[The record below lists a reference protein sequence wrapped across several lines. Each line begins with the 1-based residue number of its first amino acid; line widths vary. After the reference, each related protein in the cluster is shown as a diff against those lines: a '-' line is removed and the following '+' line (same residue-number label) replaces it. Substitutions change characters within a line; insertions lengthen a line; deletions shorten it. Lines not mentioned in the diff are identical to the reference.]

1 MALCLIVDDS
11 SVIRKIVRRMLEGQ
25 GWSVVEAENGL
36 EALERCKAKMP
47 DTVFLDWILPTMG
60 AAEFLSAL
68 RMMTG
73 GTRPRVIY
81 VITEN
86 DPVDIS
92 KMLAAGCDDYM
103 FKPFDAPSLHE
114 KFSLPAMA

>member
-1 MALCLIVDDS
+1 MALCLVVDDS
-11 SVIRKIVRRMLEGQ
+11 SVIRKIVRRILEQQ
-25 GWSVVEAENGL
+25 GWTIVDAENGV

-47 DTVFLDWILPTMG
+47 DAVFLDWILPTMG

-68 RMMTG
+68 RMMSG

-92 KMLAAGCDDYM
+92 KMLAAGADDYM
-103 FKPFDAPSLHE
+103 FKPFDAATLNE
-114 KFSLPAMA
+114 KFALPAMA